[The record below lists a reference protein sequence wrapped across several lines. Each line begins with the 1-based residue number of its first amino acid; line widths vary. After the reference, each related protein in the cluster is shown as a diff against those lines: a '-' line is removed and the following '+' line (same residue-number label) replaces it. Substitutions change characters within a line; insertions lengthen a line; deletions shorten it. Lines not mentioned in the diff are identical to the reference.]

1 MASNNFTRQ
10 GIELT
15 LKNFRQIVSSI
26 PNTKGSAL
34 VMSPS
39 RVRTQ
44 LERWTNLLPRV
55 FPYYAVKC
63 NPEPVLL
70 ETLRYYNIGFDCA
83 SLREV
88 HSVLSLNTG
97 ESKVDKIIY
106 AHPMKSKNDIDVVDS
121 LGIRMTVVDSVE
133 ECEKLTSCG
142 WKGSTLLRVAVNDTD
157 SKMPFSVKFG
167 CSLEEA
173 KVIAK
178 CSQIPISG
186 VSFHVGSGCE
196 NPRQYKQ
203 AIHYSVLEVFDIL
216 RKNKHNPH
224 ILDIG
229 GGYSSNYTEFSKAA
243 SIIREAIT
251 IYTTP
256 KISVIAEPGRYLAQP
271 SQDLFVKV
279 IAKKPGIA
287 GKGWRYII
295 DESVYG
301 QFSCIPFDHQKPSWI
316 HIPMSNTSMNTNTL
330 EESVIFGRTCDS
342 LDIIAKGRMNPM
354 EVGDW
359 LYFPLMGAYTSAT
372 ASEFNGFPKPAQ
384 LIDAHNLLPDVDSV
398 LKIIDTLGD
407 SSKIHYLKPLS
418 GI

>member
-1 MASNNFTRQ
+1 MASNNFTTQ
-10 GIELT
+10 VIELT
-15 LKNFRQIVSSI
+15 LKNFRQIISSI
-26 PNTKGSAL
+26 PKTKGSAL
-34 VMSPS
+34 VVSPS
-39 RVRTQ
+39 RIWRQV
-44 LERWTNLLPRV
+44 ERWTKLLPTV
-55 FPYYAVKC
+55 YPYYAVKC
-63 NPEPVLL
+63 NPDPILL
-70 ETLRYYNIGFDCA
+70 QTLRHYKVGFDCA

-97 ESKVDKIIY
+97 ESKLDKIIY
-106 AHPMKSKNDIDVVDS
+106 AHPMKSENDIDVVDS

-133 ECEKLTSCG
+133 ECEKLKSCG

-178 CSQIPISG
+178 RSQIPITG
-186 VSFHVGSGCE
+186 VSFHVGSGCD
-196 NPRQYKQ
+196 NPSQYKQ

-229 GGYSSNYTEFSKAA
+229 GGYSSKYSEFSKAA
-243 SIIREAIT
+243 SIIQEAIKLY
-251 IYTTP
+251 INPKTT
-256 KISVIAEPGRYLAQP
+256 VIAEPGRYMAQP
-271 SQDLFVKV
+271 SQDLFVKI

-287 GKGWRYII
+287 GKGWRYVI

-316 HIPMSNTSMNTNTL
+316 HIPMNRKSMSTSTL
-330 EESVIFGRTCDS
+330 EDSVIFGRTCDS
-342 LDIIAKGRMNPM
+342 LDIIAKGRMDPM

-384 LIDAHNLLPDVDSV
+384 LIDANNLLPDVDSV
-398 LKIIDTLGD
+398 LKMIDSLGYT
-407 SSKIHYLKPLS
+407 SKINYLKPLS

>member
-1 MASNNFTRQ
+1 MASNNFTTQ
-10 GIELT
+10 VIELT
-15 LKNFRQIVSSI
+15 LKNFRQIISSI
-26 PNTKGSAL
+26 PKTKGSAL
-34 VMSPS
+34 VVSPS
-39 RVRTQ
+39 RIWRQV
-44 LERWTNLLPRV
+44 ERWTKLLPTV
-55 FPYYAVKC
+55 YPYYAVKC
-63 NPEPVLL
+63 NPDPILL
-70 ETLRYYNIGFDCA
+70 QTLRYYKVGFDCA

-88 HSVLSLNTG
+88 HSILSLNTG
-97 ESKVDKIIY
+97 ESKLDKIIY
-106 AHPMKSKNDIDVVDS
+106 AHPMKSENDIDVVDS

-133 ECEKLTSCG
+133 EYDKLKSCG

-178 CSQIPISG
+178 RSQIPITG

-196 NPRQYKQ
+196 NPSQYKQ

-216 RKNKHNPH
+216 RKNKHNPD
-224 ILDIG
+224 ILNIG
-229 GGYSSNYTEFSKAA
+229 GGYSSKYSEFSKAA
-243 SIIREAIT
+243 SIIQEAIKLY
-251 IYTTP
+251 INPKTT
-256 KISVIAEPGRYLAQP
+256 VIAEPGRYMAQP
-271 SQDLFVKV
+271 SQDLFVKI

-287 GKGWRYII
+287 GKGWRYVI

-316 HIPMSNTSMNTNTL
+316 HIPMNRKSMSTSTL
-330 EESVIFGRTCDS
+330 EDSVIFGRTCDS
-342 LDIIAKGRMNPM
+342 LDIIAKGRMDPM

-384 LIDAHNLLPDVDSV
+384 LIDANNLLPDVDSV
-398 LKIIDTLGD
+398 LKMIDALGYT
-407 SSKIHYLKPLS
+407 SKINYLKPLS